1 MPYSVVRFNC
11 IQPGL
16 DPAEMSARYQAFVD
30 MAGYADE
37 HSLQAISLEEHHGAD
52 NGWSPSP
59 LVMAGLVFGRTKTIM
74 ATLNALLAPLHDP
87 LRLAEDIAVLD
98 LASGGRFVVTAGIGY
113 RESEYEAHGKDW
125 AGRGA
130 LQDEA
135 IDTMLKAWT
144 GEPFEYRGTTV
155 RVTPR
160 PFTQPHPTLML
171 GGSSKVAVRR
181 AARFGLPYLPPANL
195 PELEA
200 YYYEQC
206 AEFGTQG
213 FCAMPPEHTAMTFVA
228 EDPERGV
235 ARPGPPLLRGVV
247 HVRGVAAARTDVV
260 GALPRVERRGAAGR
274 GHLRGGHARGARRP
288 AQGRGAVRHL
298 RAAPARRWH
307 ADRRR
312 LVVVAP
318 VRRRGPARAGLIL
331 TRVRRATSS
340 RRPPTASG
348 RVGASC
354 GTRRTGRA
362 ARRGAARAARP
373 AAQSVGRRC

>member
-16 DPAEMSARYQAFVD
+16 EPTEMAARYQAFVD
-30 MAGYADE
+30 MAEYADA
-37 HSLQAISLEEHHGAD
+37 HGLQAISLEEHHGAE

-59 LVMAGLVFGRTKTIM
+59 LIMAGLVFGRTKRIM

-125 AGRGA
+125 AARGA

-155 RVTPR
+155 QVTPR

-181 AARFGLPYLPPANL
+181 IDASTGVSPASNSVRQAPIDSAIASRATFAEPFQSFCTGSPPPNRSS
-195 PELEA
+195 
-200 YYYEQC
+200 
-206 AEFGTQG
+206 F
-213 FCAMPPEHTAMTFVA
+213 
-228 EDPERGV
+228 
-235 ARPGPPLLRGVV
+235 
-247 HVRGVAAARTDVV
+247 
-260 GALPRVERRGAAGR
+260 
-274 GHLRGGHARGARRP
+274 
-288 AQGRGAVRHL
+288 
-298 RAAPARRWH
+298 AAP
-307 ADRRR
+307 
-312 LVVVAP
+312 
-318 VRRRGPARAGLIL
+318 
-331 TRVRRATSS
+331 
-340 RRPPTASG
+340 
-348 RVGASC
+348 
-354 GTRRTGRA
+354 
-362 ARRGAARAARP
+362 
-373 AAQSVGRRC
+373 

>member
-16 DPAEMSARYQAFVD
+16 EPAEMSARYQAFVD

-37 HSLQAISLEEHHGAD
+37 HGLQAISLEEHHGAD

-113 RESEYEAHGKDW
+113 RESEYAAHGKDW
-125 AGRGA
+125 ADRGA

-160 PFTQPHPTLML
+160 PFTQPHPD
-171 GGSSKVAVRR
+171 AD
-181 AARFGLPYLPPANL
+181 AR
-195 PELEA
+195 
-200 YYYEQC
+200 
-206 AEFGTQG
+206 
-213 FCAMPPEHTAMTFVA
+213 
-228 EDPERGV
+228 
-235 ARPGPPLLRGVV
+235 
-247 HVRGVAAARTDVV
+247 
-260 GALPRVERRGAAGR
+260 RVE
-274 GHLRGGHARGARRP
+274 
-288 AQGRGAVRHL
+288 QGRGA
-298 RAAPARRWH
+298 
-307 ADRRR
+307 
-312 LVVVAP
+312 
-318 VRRRGPARAGLIL
+318 
-331 TRVRRATSS
+331 
-340 RRPPTASG
+340 
-348 RVGASC
+348 
-354 GTRRTGRA
+354 A
-362 ARRGAARAARP
+362 ARRASACRTSRPRTCPSSRPTTTSSARSSARRASAP
-373 AAQSVGRRC
+373 CRPSTRR